1 MRRQRGAPAPPP
13 MIPDL
18 HGFGPALAAGTWMT
32 LKLSLAA
39 VGVGL
44 LLGLLGAVAKTSA
57 RPLPRLLGG
66 AYTTLV
72 RGVPETLWV
81 LMIYYGTVSGLNA
94 LGAQFGQPE
103 LALDPFAAGTLALGL
118 CFGAYATEVFR
129 GALLAI
135 PKGQREAGLALGLSA
150 PRIFWRITLPQLWRT
165 ALPGLGNLYMIL
177 LKDTALVSLISL
189 EELMRKAGVASNAT
203 KEPFTFYMSAAVIY
217 LGLTALVMLALHLLE
232 KRAGRGFARNEL

>member
-1 MRRQRGAPAPPP
+1 
-13 MIPDL
+13 
-18 HGFGPALAAGTWMT
+18 TWMT

-103 LALDPFAAGTLALGL
+103 LALDPFAAGPLALGL

-135 PKGQREAGLALGLSA
+135 PKGQCEAGLALGLSA
-150 PRIFWRITLPQLWRT
+150 PR
-165 ALPGLGNLYMIL
+165 
-177 LKDTALVSLISL
+177 
-189 EELMRKAGVASNAT
+189 
-203 KEPFTFYMSAAVIY
+203 
-217 LGLTALVMLALHLLE
+217 
-232 KRAGRGFARNEL
+232 

>member
-1 MRRQRGAPAPPP
+1 

-18 HGFGPALAAGTWMT
+18 QGFGPALAAGTWMT
-32 LKLSLAA
+32 IKLSVAA
-39 VGVGL
+39 VSVGL
-44 LLGLLGAVAKTSA
+44 LLGLLGALAKTSTNL
-57 RPLPRLLGG
+57 PLRLLGG
-66 AYTTLV
+66 GYTTLV

-94 LGAQFGQPE
+94 VGAPFGYPE

-135 PKGQREAGLALGLSA
+135 PRGQREAGQALGLSA
-150 PRIFWRITLPQLWRT
+150 LRIFWRITLPQLWRT

-189 EELMRKAGVASNAT
+189 EEIMRKAGIASNAT
-203 KEPFTFYMSAAVIY
+203 KAPFTFYMSAAAIY
-217 LGLTALVMLALHLLE
+217 LALTVIVMLVLNHLE
-232 KRAGRGFARNEL
+232 KRAGRGIARNEL